1 MYQLTLLQRFLSQF
15 IAETIIFRK
24 YRTTAFSRKYSFQM
38 VPNQDEKSRK
48 FQRVVGYDKHPL
60 ELEGA

>member
-1 MYQLTLLQRFLSQF
+1 
-15 IAETIIFRK
+15 
-24 YRTTAFSRKYSFQM
+24 M

-60 ELEGA
+60 ELEGVWSKSVRVGGRNIFWNNTFLWTMTSQLG